1 MILLLAISCH
11 ISCHNTP
18 KKVILFVTRM
28 HFYHSILKL
37 PKSKK
42 PVFSTFVRNCAE
54 NTDFLKKCGRQESN
68 LH

>member
-18 KKVILFVTRM
+18 KKVIFFVTRV

-42 PVFSTFVRNCAE
+42 ARIFNVCKELR
-54 NTDFLKKCGRQESN
+54 
-68 LH
+68 